1 MAVKPTSCG
10 DYREVI
16 YSQARW
22 TKLSTL
28 RAKAAA
34 IMTAL
39 EMSHMNS
46 IMHGS
51 TARGDV
57 KKNSDIDIFIVDVPN
72 SFLVEAALEK
82 ANLSINSRRIVQ
94 ATPNNAMK
102 AHIELDEQTTLS
114 FPLMEMRLVQRE
126 FYRFGGQ
133 ATLSDLKANLR
144 VAGVDKRLM
153 LIEPTKTGHIESSII
168 NKEEATAKL
177 LDISTQTILNR
188 VHVLLRRDTVGRTGI
203 FIKKELTPNETFEQ
217 ALKKLAE
224 TNPAVRRR
232 IKG

>member
-16 YSQARW
+16 YSEARW
-22 TKLSTL
+22 TQLKTL
-28 RAKAAA
+28 RVKAAT

-39 EMSHMNS
+39 ELSHMHA
-46 IMHGS
+46 IVHGS

-57 KKNSDIDIFIVDVPN
+57 KKDSDIDIFITEIPN
-72 SFLVEAALEK
+72 SFLVETALEK
-82 ANLSINSRRIVQ
+82 ANLPISNRRIVQ

-102 AHIELDEQTTLS
+102 AHIELDEQTTVS

-133 ATLSDLKANLR
+133 ANLAELKANLR
-144 VAGVDKRLM
+144 ISGIDKRLM
-153 LIEPTKTGHIESSII
+153 LIEPTKTGHIESNII
-168 NKEEATAKL
+168 NKEETTANL
-177 LDISTQTILNR
+177 LGISTQTILNR
-188 VHVLLRRDTVGRTGI
+188 VHTLLRRDTVGRTGI
-203 FIKKELTPNETFEQ
+203 YIKKELTSQETFEQ

-232 IKG
+232 LKG

>member
-28 RAKAAA
+28 RAKAAT

-39 EMSHMNS
+39 EMSHMHS
-46 IMHGS
+46 IVHGS

-57 KKNSDIDIFIVDVPN
+57 KKDSDIDIFIVDAQN

-82 ANLSINSRRIVQ
+82 ANLPINSRRIVQ

-102 AHIELDEQTTLS
+102 AHIELDEQTTIS

-133 ATLSDLKANLR
+133 ATLADLKANLR
-144 VAGVDKRLM
+144 IAGIDKRLM

-168 NKEEATAKL
+168 NKEETTAQL
-177 LDISTQTILNR
+177 LDITTQTILNR
-188 VHVLLRRDTVGRTGI
+188 IHTLQRRDTVGRTGI